1 MGIMS
6 NSTILASS
14 LVILSSLTIGVASG
28 LISFYVGSE
37 SLKSVNTPPENPTQ
51 KINEQEKEV
60 QDNKKFSIIP
70 EQKILVKVYDYVH
83 KQQEASKVKQS
94 QSNSNPR

>member
-1 MGIMS
+1 MS

-14 LVILSSLTIGVASG
+14 LVILSSLTVGVASG
-28 LISFYVGSE
+28 LVAFYAGSE

-51 KINEQEKEV
+51 KLNGQEKEG
-60 QDNKKFSIIP
+60 QTNQKFTIVP
-70 EQKILVKVYDYVH
+70 EKQVLVKVYDYVK

-94 QSNSNPR
+94 QNNNNS